1 MLYRTLL
8 IMLCGLLTYG
18 CNRQRLQ
25 PVPERRVKVTTV
37 LRPDFIDKDFAGMS
51 TADNAANLAFKV
63 GGQIERIDVSEGTA
77 VPKGFLIARLDPKEY
92 ELQRDAA
99 RSAFQ
104 TAQSQFERAQR
115 LLSHEAISR
124 AEYESAQTA
133 YIQAKSAYDNTADIL
148 RQTRLTAPFAGI
160 IEKKFADLYQ
170 RVQAGESIVRLVD
183 PVTRSVR
190 FTMPESG
197 LALLGDT
204 TVRYFV
210 EFDNYRGV
218 RFPAYLKDYVRTS
231 SDASGFPV
239 TLGLHELLPKGRYDI
254 SPGMSCIITLQ
265 IDQNSRILQTAIPLS
280 AVYAPISGG
289 TFVWIVEGDSVRL
302 REIVLGEPFGRNMT
316 TVESGLN
323 GGERVV
329 TAGVYRL
336 QEGEKVEIIK

>member
-18 CNRQRLQ
+18 CNRQRPQ

-63 GGQIERIDVSEGTA
+63 GGQIERIDVSEGTS

-133 YIQAKSAYDNTADIL
+133 YIRQYGRHPSPDQAH
-148 RQTRLTAPFAGI
+148 G
-160 IEKKFADLYQ
+160 
-170 RVQAGESIVRLVD
+170 
-183 PVTRSVR
+183 
-190 FTMPESG
+190 
-197 LALLGDT
+197 
-204 TVRYFV
+204 TVRRNHREEV
-210 EFDNYRGV
+210 RRSLPACAGRGEH
-218 RFPAYLKDYVRTS
+218 RA
-231 SDASGFPV
+231 
-239 TLGLHELLPKGRYDI
+239 
-254 SPGMSCIITLQ
+254 
-265 IDQNSRILQTAIPLS
+265 
-280 AVYAPISGG
+280 
-289 TFVWIVEGDSVRL
+289 
-302 REIVLGEPFGRNMT
+302 
-316 TVESGLN
+316 
-323 GGERVV
+323 
-329 TAGVYRL
+329 AG
-336 QEGEKVEIIK
+336 